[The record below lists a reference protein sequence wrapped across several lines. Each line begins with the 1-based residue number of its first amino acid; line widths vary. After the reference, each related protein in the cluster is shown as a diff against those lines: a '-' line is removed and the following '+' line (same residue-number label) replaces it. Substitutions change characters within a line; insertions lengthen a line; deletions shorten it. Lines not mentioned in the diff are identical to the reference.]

1 MAEPAT
7 ARLSENGSSQSV
19 GDLVSLAVKDLT
31 RLIRYEV
38 ELAKVEL
45 RADMRKVGLSA
56 ALLGIAA
63 FAGCLVLVLL
73 CIALAFGL
81 ITLGIWNWAAFL
93 IVAGL
98 CVVLA
103 ATACAVVW
111 LKMRR
116 MSGLRRTRASVHDD
130 LALLR
135 RDEETAAP
143 AIPGAG

>member
-1 MAEPAT
+1 MAEPVS
-7 ARLSENGSSQSV
+7 ARLSENGSKQSV

-31 RLIRYEV
+31 RLVRYEV

-45 RADMRKVGLSA
+45 RADMRKLGLSA

-73 CIALAFGL
+73 CFALAYGL
-81 ITLGIWNWAAFL
+81 TTVGIWNWAAFL

-103 ATACAVVW
+103 GAAIAVVA

-135 RDEETAAP
+135 RDEDPAAP
-143 AIPGAG
+143 AVPGTG

>member
-7 ARLSENGSSQSV
+7 ARLSENGSKQSV

>member
-7 ARLSENGSSQSV
+7 ARLSENGSKQSV

-45 RADMRKVGLSA
+45 RADMRKLGLSA

-81 ITLGIWNWAAFL
+81 IALGIWNWAAFL

-103 ATACAVVW
+103 AVAGGIVA

-135 RDEETAAP
+135 RDEETATP
-143 AIPGAG
+143 AVPGAG